1 MRLRPHIELLVC
13 LALAIGTLACYQ
25 NVVKNGFVNLD
36 DPYYVTQNI
45 WVQRGLS
52 RGSVY
57 WAFTTTA
64 VANWHP
70 LTWLSLELDYELFGL
85 NPAGFHATNLAL
97 HVANT
102 LALYWLLRRW
112 TGAIGRSACA
122 AAFFALHP
130 LHVESVAWVT
140 ERKDV
145 LSTLFLLL
153 CLLAWSVYARRSAV
167 WAYAAALVLFVL
179 SLMAKP
185 MGVTLPLLLLLLDV
199 WPLARRAPAERD
211 GVRTGLSRR
220 LRVVEKLP
228 FFLASAASAAMTLF
242 AQSEMG
248 ARVRELLGDDASAA
262 VALLAQS
269 EGAGWAF
276 RQSLSWAD
284 RLWFVPVSYV
294 TYLRQTF
301 WPVELTVYYR
311 HPGAGLPMCK
321 SVAAT
326 VLLTLITV
334 AVWRLRASRPYL
346 TVGWFWFLISLL
358 PVIGL
363 LQAGAQPNADR
374 YMYLPMIGLLIGVC
388 WGGWEL
394 AVRWHR
400 PGILALSAALCLL
413 VCAALTYR
421 QVDMWHDDA
430 SLFMPLTKW

>member
-1 MRLRPHIELLVC
+1 MRAKRWATLAMRLRPHTELLVC

-25 NVVKNGFVNLD
+25 NVLKNGFVNLD
-36 DPYYVTQNI
+36 DPYYVTQNV

-52 RGSVY
+52 RGSVD

-85 NPAGFHATNLAL
+85 KPAGFHATNLAL

-145 LSTLFLLL
+145 LSTLFLLFS
-153 CLLAWSVYARRSAV
+153 LLAWGVYARRSAV

-211 GVRTGLSRR
+211 GVRTGPSRR
-220 LRVVEKLP
+220 LRVLEKLP
-228 FFLASAASAAMTLF
+228 FFLASAASAAMTLS
-242 AQSEMG
+242 AQSDG
-248 ARVRELLGDDASAA
+248 RTLCLPSPVRESPQDVTLL
-262 VALLAQS
+262 LQS
-269 EGAGWAF
+269 DGGGLTLP
-276 RQSLSWAD
+276 QSLSWAD
-284 RLWFVPVSYV
+284 RLRTVPVSYV

-301 WPVELTVYYR
+301 WPTGLTVFY
-311 HPGAGLPMCK
+311 HPPGAALPMWK
-321 SVAAT
+321 SIAAT
-326 VLLTLITV
+326 AVLTSITV
-334 AVWRLRASRPYL
+334 AVWRWRASRPYL
-346 TVGWFWFLISLL
+346 AVGWCWFLISLL
-358 PVIGL
+358 PVIGR
-363 LQAGAQPNADR
+363 LQAG
-374 YMYLPMIGLLIGVC
+374 G
-388 WGGWEL
+388 
-394 AVRWHR
+394 
-400 PGILALSAALCLL
+400 
-413 VCAALTYR
+413 
-421 QVDMWHDDA
+421 
-430 SLFMPLTKW
+430 